1 MLLQDGTT
9 TGAGDSVTIAPV
21 TSGTQQPDKGN
32 ANGGGN
38 QQAPMVQM
46 SQADFDRLI
55 GERVNR
61 AKSTTAEELL
71 KGLGVA
77 TSDEAKE
84 MIKKAQGVM
93 AAEMTE
99 TQKMQAEIEK
109 MRKEM
114 IQAQEG
120 MAQAESSRQET
131 LLRFAV
137 MQEAMKPDYNLN
149 PQALSDV
156 WTLIDRSEIKL
167 DEAGKAQGVDKALQ
181 ALAKN
186 KPYLVNNA
194 AAKSPGTPYPQRRTP
209 PAPAVPTKT
218 VSKL

>member
-9 TGAGDSVTIAPV
+9 TAAGDSIAITPI
-21 TSGTQQPDKGN
+21 TNGAQQPVKPD

-38 QQAPMVQM
+38 GQAPMVQM
-46 SQADFDRLI
+46 PQDELTRLFS
-55 GERVNR
+55 ERAAR
-61 AKSTTAEELL
+61 AKSVEREELL
-71 KGLGVA
+71 KLLGVE
-77 TSDEAKE
+77 SPEQAKE
-84 MIKKAQGVM
+84 LITLAQQAKEAQMSEAQKWQAKAD
-93 AAEMTE
+93 AAAKELE
-99 TQKMQAEIEK
+99 QA
-109 MRKEM
+109 R
-114 IQAQEG
+114 AAT
-120 MAQAESSRQET
+120 AQAESLRQET

-137 MQEAMKPDYNLN
+137 MEEAMKPDYNLN

-181 ALAKN
+181 ALVKN